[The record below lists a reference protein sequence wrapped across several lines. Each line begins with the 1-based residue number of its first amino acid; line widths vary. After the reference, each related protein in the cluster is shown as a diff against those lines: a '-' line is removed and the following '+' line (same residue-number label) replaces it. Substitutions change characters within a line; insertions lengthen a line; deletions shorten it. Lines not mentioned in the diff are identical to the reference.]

1 MCRVLTML
9 LTSYLA
15 NGSQARRIASRNA
28 ETQQPGPSQRK
39 ISLKV
44 SYINPLIL
52 TWAVAASPLE
62 NKTSV
67 CDMMHYALYD

>member
-1 MCRVLTML
+1 MVH
-9 LTSYLA
+9 
-15 NGSQARRIASRNA
+15 RRIASHNA

-39 ISLKV
+39 ISLKSV
-44 SYINPLIL
+44 LYNPLIL

-67 CDMMHYALYD
+67 CDMMHNAVHMINDYILL